1 MKNTFNHKLVNM
13 VKDFKDPWHRGKNNG
28 VCEAFYE
35 YWKEELR
42 DTGHT
47 DSPNLP
53 TPANADVREWFY
65 AAFKTSR
72 KRQVLKAL
80 CL

>member
-28 VCEAFYE
+28 VCEAFYRWWE
-35 YWKEELR
+35 CDLK
-42 DTGHT
+42 DTGHADFT
-47 DSPNLP
+47 DLP
-53 TPANADVREWFY
+53 TPANKDIREWFHTT
-65 AAFKTSR
+65 FKNNR
-72 KRQVLKAL
+72 KRQILKAM

>member
-13 VKDFKDPWHRGKNNG
+13 VKDFKDPWHHVKNNG

-42 DTGHT
+42 DTGHA
-47 DSPNLP
+47 DSPILP

>member
-13 VKDFKDPWHRGKNNG
+13 VKDFKDPWHRGENNG

-42 DTGHT
+42 DTGHA
-47 DSPNLP
+47 DSPTLP